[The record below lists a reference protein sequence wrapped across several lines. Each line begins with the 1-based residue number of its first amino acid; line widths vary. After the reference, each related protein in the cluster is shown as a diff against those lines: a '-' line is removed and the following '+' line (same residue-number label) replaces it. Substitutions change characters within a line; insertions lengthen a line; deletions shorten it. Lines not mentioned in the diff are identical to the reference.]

1 MSRRVVVTGLGAVTP
16 TGLSTEEFWQACVEG
31 RNGVRAITR
40 FDSSAFDSRIAAQLP
55 DSFDPS
61 TRIDKKQLRRMDPFV
76 QYAVV
81 AAYEAVE
88 DAGLNMDAEDPTRV
102 GVILGSGIGGI
113 HTLEQQHLVLGE
125 RGPQRVSPFFVPMM
139 IADMGPGQISILLG
153 AKGPNWSSV
162 SACSSAAHSLGESFE
177 AVKRGAADVMIC
189 GGAEAPLTP
198 LALAGFCSMRA
209 LSTRNDEPERASRPF
224 DLGRD
229 GFVIGEGA
237 GVVVLEEL
245 HHARAR
251 GAQIYAEL
259 VGYANT
265 ADAYHMTAPCSD
277 GEGAARAMSLALE
290 NAGISAEQ
298 VDYINA
304 HGTSTPLNDKMET
317 VAIKTV
323 LGSAAR
329 DVWISSTKSM
339 IGHLLGASGG
349 AEFIAM
355 SLAIS
360 RSVVPPTINYLTP
373 DPECDLDYVP
383 NEAREKKIRVALSNS
398 FGFGGHNVTLV
409 ARRFEG

>member
-1 MSRRVVVTGLGAVTP
+1 MSRRVVVTGMGAVTP
-16 TGLSTEEFWQACVEG
+16 IGLSREDFWNACIKG
-31 RNGVRAITR
+31 KSGVRTITR
-40 FDSSAFDSRIAAQLP
+40 FDCSEFDSRIAAQLP
-55 DSFDPS
+55 ESFDPS
-61 TRIDKKQLRRMDPFV
+61 IRIDRKQIRRMDPFV

-88 DAGLNMDAEDPTRV
+88 DAALEMEKTDPTRV

-113 HTLEQQHLVLGE
+113 HTLEHQHLTLKDK
-125 RGPQRVSPFFVPMM
+125 GPQRVSPFFIPMM

-162 SACSSAAHSLGESFE
+162 SACSSAAHSIGESLE
-177 AVKRGAADVMIC
+177 AIRRGSADVIVC

-209 LSTRNDEPERASRPF
+209 LSTRNDCPDEASRPF
-224 DLGRD
+224 DMDRD

-237 GVVVLEEL
+237 GVIVLEALE
-245 HHARAR
+245 HAEKR
-251 GAQIYAEL
+251 GARIYCEL

-265 ADAYHMTAPCSD
+265 ADAYHMTAPCAD
-277 GEGAARAMSLALE
+277 GEGAARSMSLAME
-290 NAGISAEQ
+290 DARVPPEQ

-317 VAIKTV
+317 TAVKTA
-323 LGSAAR
+323 LGPASR
-329 DVWISSTKSM
+329 HVWISSTKSM
-339 IGHLLGASGG
+339 IGHLLGASGA

-355 SLAIS
+355 ALAVA
-360 RSVVPPTINYLTP
+360 RSVVPPTINYRTP

-383 NEAREKKIRVALSNS
+383 NEARERKINVALSNS

-409 ARRFEG
+409 ARRFEA